1 MLLVCFVIQQ
11 PQLHFSKL
19 LFFCACFFRFAVFL
33 CTQHQRAHTQLSARM
48 ATLSSSLLGKHSL
61 LHTCFYAFFLFLS
74 PILLSFSLL
83 GAIAGILLFQEG
95 VSRSLD
101 LGQAPGSL
109 SLAESGQ
116 GLRRFL
122 SFSLLFSHHQLKAQ
136 HLQIFQP
143 SAL

>member
-1 MLLVCFVIQQ
+1 M
-11 PQLHFSKL
+11 
-19 LFFCACFFRFAVFL
+19 
-33 CTQHQRAHTQLSARM
+33 QLSVRM

-95 VSRSLD
+95 VSRSLG

-116 GLRRFL
+116 GFL

>member
-1 MLLVCFVIQQ
+1 MCFVIQQ
-11 PQLHFSKL
+11 PQSRFSKL
-19 LFFCACFFRFAVFL
+19 LFFCACCFCFAVL
-33 CTQHQRAHTQLSARM
+33 MCTQHQRAHTQLSTRM
-48 ATLSSSLLGKHSL
+48 ATLSSSLLGKRSI

-83 GAIAGILLFQEG
+83 GAVAGILLFQEG
-95 VSRSLD
+95 VSRSLG

-122 SFSLLFSHHQLKAQ
+122 SFCLLCSHHQLKAQ